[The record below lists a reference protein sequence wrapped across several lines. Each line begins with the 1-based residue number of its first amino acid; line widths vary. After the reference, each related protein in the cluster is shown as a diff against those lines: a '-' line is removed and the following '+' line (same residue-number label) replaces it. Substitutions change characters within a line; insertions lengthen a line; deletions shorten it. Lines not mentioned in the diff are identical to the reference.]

1 MPEKR
6 SDGPPATPASVEVY
20 GFAGWLGAMLGGGL
34 FLLWSLLPDRTLE
47 WFGVHYYPTKCW
59 AVILPAWCLA
69 ALVYVY
75 WLYEGLNQASVL
87 PPTSLLTLQDEHCKE
102 PRATGL
108 TSLGLGPGGR
118 IQPLAHIP
126 PDLVAQVLYAGKTM
140 AEASCMA
147 LGSSQPGAEA
157 NAPEARQGAGGG
169 GSGGQ

>member
-20 GFAGWLGAMLGGGL
+20 GFAGL

-75 WLYEGLNQASVL
+75 WLYEGLNQASVP
-87 PPTSLLTLQDEHCKE
+87 PPTSLLTLQGSPCPSPSPTTWLLRLLVLRLRLLPAADRHCKE
-102 PRATGL
+102 PRVLGL

-126 PDLVAQVLYAGKTM
+126 PDLVAQV
-140 AEASCMA
+140 
-147 LGSSQPGAEA
+147 
-157 NAPEARQGAGGG
+157 QGV
-169 GSGGQ
+169 